1 MTPPVQLQLPWTYD
15 LALVFREAHHYLRP
29 RTPAPEIR
37 VEYFQF
43 AGLNHTAR
51 FQDNRLL
58 IRVSDI
64 FVDAPRE
71 VMASLALILLAKLYR
86 KKTDRTHHQSYRAF
100 ILRTEIQ
107 ERARAAR
114 SSRGRAPREIGARGK
129 CADLDACFDRLNG
142 QYFGGALDKPRISWS
157 TKRSRHIL
165 GRYDATHHM
174 IFISRIFDSRNIPA
188 YVLDYIMFHEMLHI
202 KHRSRIHD
210 SRVLVHTSEFRS
222 DERRFAHYRDARLW
236 LKNL

>member
-1 MTPPVQLQLPWTYD
+1 LTSPVQLGLPWTFD
-15 LALVFREAHHYLRP
+15 LASVFKEAHQRLRP
-29 RTPAPEIR
+29 RTPLPDIR
-37 VEYFQF
+37 VEYFAF

-51 FQDNRLL
+51 FFDNRLL

-86 KKTDRTHHQSYRAF
+86 KKTDRAHHDSYRAF
-100 ILRTEIQ
+100 ILRSEIQ

-114 SSRGRAPREIGARGK
+114 SSRGRAPRQIAARGT
-129 CADLDACFDRLNG
+129 CVDLDACFDRLNG
-142 QYFGGALDKPRISWS
+142 QYFGGELDKPRISWS
-157 TKRSRHIL
+157 AKRSRHIL

-174 IFISRIFDSRNIPA
+174 IFISRLFDSRNIPP
-188 YVLDYIMFHEMLHI
+188 YVLDYIMFHEMLHV

-210 SRVLVHTSEFRS
+210 CRVLVHTPEFRS
-222 DERRFAHYRDARLW
+222 DERSFAEYRAAKQW
-236 LKNL
+236 LQNL